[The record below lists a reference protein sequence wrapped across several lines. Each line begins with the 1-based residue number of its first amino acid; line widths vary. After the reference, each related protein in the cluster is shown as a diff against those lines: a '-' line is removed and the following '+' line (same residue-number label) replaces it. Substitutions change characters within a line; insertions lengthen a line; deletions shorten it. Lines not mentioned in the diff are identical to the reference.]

1 MKQRL
6 LLLLATLCF
15 LATVASAQIS
25 GPAYRIYSGPTL
37 PATCDP
43 GSTSDTGVTDVF
55 IKTTATKGI
64 YYCSATNTW
73 TNSGGGGGGG
83 TPGGA
88 DTNVQV
94 NDAGSFNGYAGFVFD
109 KTSKIGLGVAG
120 TSVGTV
126 QLFNATSGSISLA
139 PVAGALGT
147 VTISFPALT
156 GTVALN
162 TNNLGIFAATTSAQ
176 LAGVLSDETGGSGL
190 AVFNATPTI
199 ITPSFTTGFTIGG
212 VAATGTIPRGNGTNF
227 VASTFTM
234 AAPGTTGN
242 VLTSD
247 GTNWTSAAP
256 AGGGGIT
263 IGTTTITSGTTA
275 RFLYDNAAVVG
286 ETAGIVYS
294 PSASTT
300 FSVTGQSASQLTSL
314 FTGAASSS
322 VAILATQLGAGSG
335 GDSFQARNSAGTAM
349 TIIDSIGSIGAGIT
363 SSLLGRVHAVASAGK
378 SGGFFQAAALD
389 TATVLIARQG
399 SSSTGDLFRGENSA
413 GTALFAVNNSGNV
426 NIGGVTSSDVRLT
439 KFSNSYSAP
448 SISLQGGAGAD
459 TLGAFH
465 SGTASYGAGGAAGTL
480 EIAIVGASGGR
491 ITLGAGT
498 VGFANAGA
506 SGISTLDGNRDVG
519 ITRKAANVLRITGAS
534 DTGAG
539 SLVIGSSTVGS
550 IGTSGVSVMAIANG
564 TAPTSS
570 PADEFQ
576 LYSADS
582 AAGDA
587 NAFARNEAG
596 EINRLTGLAARNS
609 SSFAK
614 TSDTIL
620 ANITGLARNVEASRA
635 YAFEAEISTTSA
647 NTGGVKFAVSGTA
660 TATSIDY
667 EGILFEG
674 TAISA
679 KTRATALDTTVCAV
693 TAVTAATCKIRGVVV
708 VNAAGTLTIQFAQNA
723 SDGSASTVLVNQAL
737 RLQPI
742 S

>member
-15 LATVASAQIS
+15 LATAASAQIS

-83 TPGGA
+83 TPGGS
-88 DTNVQV
+88 DTNVQI

-109 KTSKIGLGVAG
+109 KTAKIGLGVAG

-156 GTVALN
+156 GTVALT

-190 AVFNATPTI
+190 AVFNSTPTI

-212 VAATGTIPRGNGTNF
+212 TAAAGTIPRGNGTNF

-234 AAPGTTGN
+234 AAPGTSGN

-263 IGTTTITSGTTA
+263 IGTTTITSGTTT
-275 RFLYDNAAVVG
+275 RFLYDNAGVVG

-300 FSVTGQSASQLTSL
+300 FSVTGQSASQLTGL

-322 VAILATQLGAGSG
+322 SAILVAQLGAGSG
-335 GDSFQARNSAGTAM
+335 GDSFQVRNSGGTAI
-349 TIIDSIGSIGAGIT
+349 TVIDSVGSIGAGIT
-363 SSLLGRVHAVASAGK
+363 SSLLGRVHGVAPAGK
-378 SGGFFQAAALD
+378 AGGFFQAASLD

-399 SSSTGDLFRGENSA
+399 SSSTGDLIRGENSA

-426 NIGGVTSSDVRLT
+426 NIGGVTSSNVRLT
-439 KFSNSYSAP
+439 KFSNAYSAP

-465 SGTASYGAGGAAGTL
+465 SGTASYGAAGATSTL

-491 ITLGAGT
+491 ITLGGGSI
-498 VGFANAGA
+498 GFASA
-506 SGISTLDGNRDVG
+506 SATGISTLDGNRDTEFTRAAQRVMAFG
-519 ITRKAANVLRITGAS
+519 NGSAGHTFRSLPDSPTQITADQNNYQ
-534 DTGAG
+534 AG
-539 SLVIGSSTVGS
+539 SGRAYFYRLSS
-550 IGTSGVSVMAIANG
+550 
-564 TAPTSS
+564 
-570 PADEFQ
+570 D
-576 LYSADS
+576 
-582 AAGDA
+582 
-587 NAFARNEAG
+587 
-596 EINRLTGLAARNS
+596 AAR
-609 SSFAK
+609 
-614 TSDTIL
+614 
-620 ANITGLARNVEASRA
+620 NITGLNPAGGTNQNGEVHILINV
-635 YAFEAEISTTSA
+635 
-647 NTGGVKFAVSGTA
+647 
-660 TATSIDY
+660 
-667 EGILFEG
+667 
-674 TAISA
+674 
-679 KTRATALDTTVCAV
+679 
-693 TAVTAATCKIRGVVV
+693 
-708 VNAAGTLTIQFAQNA
+708 
-723 SDGSASTVLVNQAL
+723 GSNNIVLVNESASSTAGNRFTNSTGADITLAANEAAL
-737 RLQPI
+737 VMYDGTSSRWRAFKY
-742 S
+742 